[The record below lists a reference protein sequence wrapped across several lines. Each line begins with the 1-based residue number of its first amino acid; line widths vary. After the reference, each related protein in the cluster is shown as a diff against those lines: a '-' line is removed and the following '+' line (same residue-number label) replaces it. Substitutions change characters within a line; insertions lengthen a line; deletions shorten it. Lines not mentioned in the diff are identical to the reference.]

1 MARGIFL
8 VEARPASADR
18 LDEFNTWYDEIH
30 IPQILSFDGFVS
42 ARRFE
47 PVDEEGPFVTIYEME
62 ADDLAAALAGWRD
75 ASRRGETDRS
85 DVVQSD
91 PPPRARLLT
100 QIAPSAP

>member
-8 VEARPASADR
+8 VEARPSSPDR

-47 PVDEEGPFVTIYEME
+47 PVDDDGPYVTIYEME
-62 ADDLAAALAGWRD
+62 ADDLAAALSAWRE

-85 DVVQSD
+85 DVVQTD
-91 PPPRARLLT
+91 PPPRTRLLVRR
-100 QIAPSAP
+100 P